1 MVAFVGDDLDP
12 FLVDLG
18 IVMYRVGNQ
27 VICVCLPCDMCFLYI
42 YTMTILF
49 MTWFRAPYLPNR
61 LPIRRHDHDDVV
73 IDHIV
78 IDRPEQSKVW
88 KIIKLAVSQNA

>member
-18 IVMYRVGNQ
+18 IMMYRVGNQ

-42 YTMTILF
+42 YNDHSFYDLVSRTLF
-49 MTWFRAPYLPNR
+49 A
-61 LPIRRHDHDDVV
+61 
-73 IDHIV
+73 
-78 IDRPEQSKVW
+78 
-88 KIIKLAVSQNA
+88 